1 MAHDI
6 FISYSSKDKQTADA
20 ICHVLE
26 ADKLKCWIAPRNI
39 IAGKNYA
46 EQIMYGL
53 KNAKIVV
60 LVFSKNSQDSVFVNN
75 EIDTAFSN
83 NKPIISFK
91 IDETLPENKMG
102 FFLKNKHW
110 LDAYPNPESVFETL
124 VRDAHLLC
132 NEEDEMD
139 YVEPAALNYYTFNIN
154 EKRSLEDKIN
164 NNYSDSVNIVELDED
179 VDDVDDVVDGSDLG
193 VVDDVVDG
201 SDLVLDEKTVG
212 GDNAS
217 AESVD
222 NNEINADDNGQNSS
236 NGLSGYKIPII
247 AGVLIL
253 IAIVGVVVF
262 TGLGNTSIGGDSAD
276 FNVEIDYIQL
286 DDDRKE
292 GYSTDYSYIVFGS
305 ISNQENA
312 LSDYVIHIDFYDDSG
327 NVVKSNDTKL
337 KDAKDNILGAAFVDK
352 NNIARVE
359 VELRD
364 NNGNVISAA
373 ESNDI
378 IK

>member
-26 ADKLKCWIAPRNI
+26 SNKLKCWIAPRNI

-60 LVFSKNSQDSVFVNN
+60 LVFSKNSQESVFVNN

-91 IDETLPENKMG
+91 IDETLPEDKMG

-110 LDAYPNPESVFETL
+110 LDAYPDPESVFETL
-124 VRDAHLLC
+124 VRDAYLLC
-132 NEEDEMD
+132 EEEHDEDYVAPDIDETKNFDEDESHDLAEKLHSNTDKVVDIVEFDEDPSESNKPIEEAKETPKEEVVFD
-139 YVEPAALNYYTFNIN
+139 YVTKSGEESEPVSNKKP
-154 EKRSLEDKIN
+154 EKKVSKPSKSSSKSSE
-164 NNYSDSVNIVELDED
+164 
-179 VDDVDDVVDGSDLG
+179 
-193 VVDDVVDG
+193 
-201 SDLVLDEKTVG
+201 
-212 GDNAS
+212 S
-217 AESVD
+217 AFSK
-222 NNEINADDNGQNSS
+222 
-236 NGLSGYKIPII
+236 YKYPII
-247 AGVLIL
+247 IAVAIIL
-253 IAIVGVVVF
+253 VAVVGVM
-262 TGLGNTSIGGDSAD
+262 LLSNTSVETADSSD
-276 FNVEIDYIQL
+276 VKVEIDYVDM

-292 GYSTDYSYIVFGS
+292 SYSTDYSYIVYGS
-305 ISNQENA
+305 VTNQDNA
-312 LSDYVIHIDFYDDSG
+312 SSDDIVHIDFYDNSG

-337 KDAKDNILGAAFVDK
+337 KNIKDNILGAAFVNK
-352 NNIARVE
+352 ANISKVS

-364 NNGNVISAA
+364 SSGNVISTA
-373 ESNDI
+373 ESEEI
-378 IK
+378 ME

>member
-179 VDDVDDVVDGSDLG
+179 VDDVVDGSDLG

-201 SDLVLDEKTVG
+201 SDLVLDEETVG

-247 AGVLIL
+247 VGVLIL

-327 NVVKSNDTKL
+327 NVVKINDTKL